1 MRSLAGYWHTGVG
14 GGSRTEPRYLQKH
27 GDLLE
32 WEMSDAALFL
42 RDSRIRTYVR
52 SAATATRSGRR

>member
-1 MRSLAGYWHTGVG
+1 MAGYWHPVAGVG
-14 GGSRTEPRYLQKH
+14 SRREPRYLQKH

-42 RDSRIRTYVR
+42 RDSRIWTYVR
-52 SAATATRSGRR
+52 SAAMATRSGRR